1 MSQKDNS
8 KNDYL
13 LELDDS
19 LGEPLKLK
27 LDKIKSLVAQ
37 GKELYAASFKKN
49 ISIIELQ
56 KKYSSLAPGEKS
68 DEFLKLAGESPKTP
82 GWQIPRWTPGK
93 LAVSS

>member
-13 LELDDS
+13 LELEDG

-49 ISIIELQ
+49 ICRHTAPQRQHRHSRTTQ
-56 KKYSSLAPGEKS
+56 NYS
-68 DEFLKLAGESPKTP
+68 
-82 GWQIPRWTPGK
+82 
-93 LAVSS
+93 

>member
-13 LELDDS
+13 LELVDN

-37 GKELYAASFKKN
+37 GKELYAVSFKKN
-49 ISIIELQ
+49 ISITELQ
-56 KKYSSLAPGEKS
+56 K
-68 DEFLKLAGESPKTP
+68 
-82 GWQIPRWTPGK
+82 
-93 LAVSS
+93 